1 MHVPL
6 SPLTSMQLFVD
17 DAFCVMLAHC
27 VNALVEI
34 AGGASFPSQ
43 LFKANK
49 LSKSEGTMKVECAY
63 YFGKYAYL

>member
-1 MHVPL
+1 MTH
-6 SPLTSMQLFVD
+6 F
-17 DAFCVMLAHC
+17 VMLAHNC